1 MSSDAGANA
10 WEALAPEE
18 RQAIRANISDNL
30 LEPRTDLANC
40 PAGFICEEE
49 MQSNCTRIRIATAGV
64 FGFGDVHAGMW
75 CPDNETQY
83 RNCPVGHYCPS
94 PDELILCPQGMFCP
108 HKTLQPEITCPPC
121 KAGSDTLQRRTYGYV
136 LIGLLGAVLLGY
148 IVLTMVRRYK
158 RDLYE
163 HFVELSGR
171 KLDSI
176 RILKM
181 RQERAAQVQ
190 KVQHKLF
197 RIQERL
203 SKANAW
209 KRDNGVELH
218 MDSTD
223 SGRYTFDARAL
234 FNALDSDHDGSL
246 NYSELQVVLALNDQ
260 QLAEFVRRMNE
271 LDGSAVGSKKVSR
284 KCFVRH
290 FLHVLE
296 ETSHFGPTPS
306 EVESL
311 FDDIAGSADASE
323 VEFEK
328 FYVSPLS
335 TFLSDPQINDMVARF
350 RRCLPDTRTSMRRF
364 SFTKQGSMR
373 GSMRDSGSLFRDGQT
388 FIGRTLIGRTVIGQ
402 TTLRAQSVPRQ
413 VFVEHYPE
421 ILAQVTANPDYM
433 PTSTI
438 RPDGGADTE
447 EDPDSVDLTF
457 EDLSLAVK
465 LGENTVNVVNHV
477 SGRIEA
483 ATMTA
488 LMGGSGA
495 GKTSLLNALCGRA
508 FYGETTGTIK
518 VNGNVATIED
528 HKGATGFV
536 PQDDIVF
543 AELTVKENLMFSG
556 RFSLPPD
563 TPLW

>member
-1 MSSDAGANA
+1 MNA
-10 WEALAPEE
+10 WEALTPEQ
-18 RQAIRANISDNL
+18 RQEIMANISDNL
-30 LEPRTDLANC
+30 LEPRNDLASC

-49 MQSNCTRIRIATAGV
+49 LQSNCTRIRIVTAAV

-83 RNCPVGHYCPS
+83 RNCPVGHYCPN
-94 PDELILCPQGMFCP
+94 PDELILCPPGMFCP
-108 HKTLQPEITCPPC
+108 HKTRQPDISCPQC
-121 KAGSDTLQRRTYGYV
+121 DAGSETLQRRTYGYV
-136 LIGLLGAVLLGY
+136 LIGLLGAALLGY

-176 RILKM
+176 RILKL

-203 SKANAW
+203 SKANM
-209 KRDNGVELH
+209 DNNGVELNY
-218 MDSTD
+218 MSSTD
-223 SGRYTFDARAL
+223 SGRFTFDARAL
-234 FNALDSDHDGSL
+234 FNALDSDHDGFL
-246 NYSELQVVLALNDQ
+246 DYSELQVVLALNDP

-271 LDGSAVGSKKVSR
+271 LDGSAVGSKKVSK

-306 EVESL
+306 EVASL
-311 FDDIAGSADASE
+311 FDDIAGYADALE

-350 RRCLPDTRTSMRRF
+350 RRCLPDTRASMRRF
-364 SFTKQGSMR
+364 TFTKR
-373 GSMRDSGSLFRDGQT
+373 GSLRDSGGSLIRDGQA
-388 FIGRTLIGRTVIGQ
+388 FIGRSFFGKTVIGQ
-402 TTLRAQSVPRQ
+402 TNLRAQSVPRQ

-421 ILAQVTANPDYM
+421 ILAEVIANPNYM

-438 RPDGGADTE
+438 RPDDGADI
-447 EDPDSVDLTF
+447 EDSDSVDLTF

-483 ATMTA
+483 GTMTA

-518 VNGNVATIED
+518 VNGHVTAIED

-563 TPLW
+563 TPFR